1 MHHRIW
7 SNVCFCVYCTWK
19 KNRTYV
25 RSSCRNYTYTLLQ
38 IFFTIALLLCDSMC
52 MTLWYHAKKLSYF
65 WENSFLFKEVTLS
78 NFSCCILV
86 KENAR
91 GFSYFLNIIN
101 SFVAFST
108 LLQFRYFTLWH
119 VKRKP
124 SETFIWVNFVCVL

>member
-25 RSSCRNYTYTLLQ
+25 RSSCRNYTYSASNILYYCFAFVWLNVH
-38 IFFTIALLLCDSMC
+38 DSVISC
-52 MTLWYHAKKLSYF
+52 KKVVLFRES
-65 WENSFLFKEVTLS
+65 SFLFKEVTLS